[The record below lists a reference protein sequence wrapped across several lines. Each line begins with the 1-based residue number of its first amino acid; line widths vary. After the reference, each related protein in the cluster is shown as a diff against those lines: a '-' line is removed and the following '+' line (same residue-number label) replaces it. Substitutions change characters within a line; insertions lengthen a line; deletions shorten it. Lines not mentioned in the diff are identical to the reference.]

1 MPQTTIPQPNINYLF
16 QDMIPNFAHLV
27 TTEPQ
32 TREQLMKAVKDT
44 YSLDN
49 PKTALFYGAIE
60 RSSFETI
67 RINHERTRILFNQ

>member
-1 MPQTTIPQPNINYLF
+1 MPQIIPQPNINYLF
-16 QDMIPNFAHLV
+16 QDQIPNFAHLV

-32 TREQLMKAVKDT
+32 TKEQLMKAVKDT

-67 RINHERTRILFNQ
+67 RINDERTTILFNQ